1 MKVIKLTVQQEK
13 ALKLLGDGKNYKE
26 IALTLNVSY
35 SRVINILNDLL
46 IKTGLKS
53 RKELIAN
60 AKTLEYEVI

>member
-1 MKVIKLTVQQEK
+1 MEVIKLTGQQEK

>member
-1 MKVIKLTVQQEK
+1 MAIKLTEQQEK
-13 ALKLLGDGKNYKE
+13 VLTYLGEGKSYKE
-26 IALTLNVSY
+26 MALSLNVSY

-53 RKELIAN
+53 KRELLAN

>member
-1 MKVIKLTVQQEK
+1 MEVIKLTVQQEK